1 MICAVVRTATPDE
14 AIAAMGE
21 ARRSGADLCELRAD
35 YLKDPDL
42 RKILAAK
49 PLPVLVTVRPKWEGG
64 QYEGD
69 EALRL
74 GMLEDA
80 CLHGADYVDV
90 EFKAYKDFNRRG
102 AKLVVSYHDFE
113 KTPEDL
119 EATAR
124 KMAALDPF
132 LVKVACQPRGT
143 ADLIRL
149 VKLQKSFPSPIA
161 VIAMGE
167 FGEPLRVLY
176 ARYGGRLTFASIKA
190 GLESAPGQIT
200 VEELVRLYQAKTI
213 DRGTEVYGVIGNPVA
228 HSKSPVVF
236 NDVFKHL
243 GINARYVKIKV
254 DDPASLRELVEAME
268 LRGLSVTIPHK
279 QAVATAV
286 DEADEIASGVG
297 AANTVTVREG
307 RLLGANTDL
316 PAALDAIKD
325 AAVKKWSHGVYGM
338 RALVLGAGGVSRAI
352 AWGLKREAARVV
364 IANRTFDR
372 GKALAEELGVDFV
385 RWESLIDARA
395 QIVVNGTSV
404 GMTPKTEESPV
415 EPSFFKKDM
424 VAMDTVYTPR
434 DTKFLRDARSAGATT
449 IDGVEM
455 FLRQA
460 NLQFKLWKGRPI
472 PTEIL
477 KEFGQRL

>member
-1 MICAVVRTATPDE
+1 MICAVIRTASNEE
-14 AIAAMGE
+14 ALASMTE
-21 ARRSGADLCELRAD
+21 AKRLGADLCELRAD
-35 YLKDPDL
+35 YLTEPDL
-42 RKILAAK
+42 AKILASK

-64 QYEGD
+64 EYEGD
-69 EALRL
+69 ESIRL

-90 EFKAYKDFNRRG
+90 EFRAYKDFNRRQ

-119 EATAR
+119 DVTA
-124 KMAALDPF
+124 KKIAALDPF
-132 LVKVACQPRGT
+132 LVKVACLPKGT

-149 VKLQKSFPSPIA
+149 LTLQKTFPSPVP

-176 ARYGGRLTFASIKA
+176 HRYGGWLTFVSLKA
-190 GLESAPGQIT
+190 GLESAPGQVT
-200 VEELVRLYQAKTI
+200 VEEMVRLYQGKTI
-213 DRGTEVYGVIGNPVA
+213 DEATEVYGVIGNPVA

-243 GINARYVKIKV
+243 GMNARYVKIKV
-254 DDPASLRELVEAME
+254 DDPASLRELVAAME

-279 QAVATAV
+279 QAVLSSV
-286 DEADEIASGVG
+286 DEADEISRGIG
-297 AANTVTVREG
+297 AANTLTAREG
-307 RLLGANTDL
+307 KLTAANTDVL
-316 PAALDAIKD
+316 AAMEAVKD
-325 AAVKKWSHGVYGM
+325 AAVKKWSHGIYGM

-372 GKALAEELGVDFV
+372 GKALAEELGVDFI
-385 RWESLIDARA
+385 RWESLMDARA
-395 QIVVNGTSV
+395 QIIVNGTSV
-404 GMTPKTEESPV
+404 GMTPKLEVSPV
-415 EPSFFKKDM
+415 DVALFKKDM
-424 VAMDTVYTPR
+424 VVMDTVYTPR
-434 DTKFLRDARSAGATT
+434 NTKFLKDARAAGALG

-460 NLQFKLWKGRPI
+460 NHQFRLWRGRPI